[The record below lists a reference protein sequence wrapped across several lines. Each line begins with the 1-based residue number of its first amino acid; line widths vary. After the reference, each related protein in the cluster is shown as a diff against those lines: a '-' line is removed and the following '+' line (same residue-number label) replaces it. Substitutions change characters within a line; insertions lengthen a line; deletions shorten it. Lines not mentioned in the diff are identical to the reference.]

1 MHATVTAAILVLAIL
16 GSDLSRKASLAP
28 ASEPKGPRITF
39 DTLVHDYGS
48 IPFDSD
54 GRCIFHFTN
63 TGDAPLIITSFRS
76 SCGCLAPDF
85 DKDPVP
91 PGGRGS
97 VRLRYDTKRVG
108 PINKSATLTS
118 NATNTPELVLRIKG
132 TVLADTASFPQPVSR

>member
-1 MHATVTAAILVLAIL
+1 MNRSILPFLIT
-16 GSDLSRKASLAP
+16 GLSALLSSYKVWSPPVEQER
-28 ASEPKGPRITF
+28 GPMITF
-39 DTLVHDYGS
+39 DTTLFDFGT
-48 IPFDSD
+48 IPYAGNGTCSFT
-54 GRCIFHFTN
+54 FTN

-108 PINKSATLTS
+108 PFTKSAMLTS
-118 NATNTPELVLRIKG
+118 NATNTPELVLRVKG
-132 TVLADTASFPQPVSR
+132 TVLADTISFLHPGSR